1 MDNREK
7 IWKAKR
13 LGVIT
18 ASELDCLMS
27 ASGKIIDSNIAY
39 VRRKRFERTHKF
51 AYPVFGRALE
61 IGREMEKY
69 ACAWYRENYPLNEI
83 VYAQELEEV
92 PFWKVD
98 WADFGAS
105 PDAFSPDHGLIVEFK
120 TLVGNSN
127 IEFFSDDRTSYEE
140 KRSLVLKEHG
150 AQIMGQ
156 FLSEPAAKEAHLVK
170 YVPQSDDVDEDID
183 SPLAPWRGTLF
194 TFKREDF
201 DLEEL
206 KKRIKFFDLFIDSD
220 YDAKMLKKMS
230 MEIETQYAKSE
241 DGSIVDTIHV
251 LK

>member
-51 AYPVFGRALE
+51 TYPIFGRAME

-98 WADFGAS
+98 WANFGAS
-105 PDAFSPDHGLIVEFK
+105 PDAFSPDHSLIVEFK

-127 IEFFSDDRTSYEE
+127 IEFFSDDHTSYEE

-201 DLEEL
+201 DLDEL
-206 KKRIKFFDLFIDSD
+206 HDRIIWFDRFIDSD
-220 YDAKMLKKMS
+220 NDAKLLK
-230 MEIETQYAKSE
+230 TLPV
-241 DGSIVDTIHV
+241 GSITPE
-251 LK
+251 KK